1 MELLV
6 YIHTQKKKKEE
17 EEEIKIIASRK
28 AIITSCFYDMFSI
41 MKPWTVFVSFLV
53 FVFDAMVFFLCG
65 KLLWYVLLYLWL
77 ELDCF
82 LR

>member
-6 YIHTQKKKKEE
+6 YIHTTKKKKKEE
-17 EEEIKIIASRK
+17 EEEDIKIIASRK

-53 FVFDAMVFFLCG
+53 FSFFFLFGFCFWRHG
-65 KLLWYVLLYLWL
+65 IFSLW
-77 ELDCF
+77 
-82 LR
+82 